1 MRFDAIRRDEESIG
15 GAQKDEK
22 IFGEIKRGLKEWRK
36 WY

>member
-1 MRFDAIRRDEESIG
+1 MRFDIIRRGEESIG
-15 GAQKDEK
+15 GAQRDEK

>member
-1 MRFDAIRRDEESIG
+1 MRFDIIRRGEESIG
-15 GAQKDEK
+15 AQRDEK